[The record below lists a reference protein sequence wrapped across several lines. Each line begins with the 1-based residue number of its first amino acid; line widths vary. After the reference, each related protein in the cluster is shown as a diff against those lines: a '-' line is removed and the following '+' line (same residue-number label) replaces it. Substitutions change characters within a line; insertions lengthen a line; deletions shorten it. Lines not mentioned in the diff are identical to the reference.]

1 MNEKTSLPPA
11 GMILGMILGVLA
23 ALLAACSGLV
33 PPPPPSSAAHLRPDP
48 APAAGP
54 IPRIVEQAPFLPP
67 PVPIPPSEK
76 YTVVVHEVPVKELLF
91 ALARDAA
98 VNVDVDPGID
108 GIVTLNAI
116 DQTLPQ
122 ILDRI
127 ARQVDMRYEIRD
139 KNLLVMPDRPYFR
152 SYTVDYVNLSR
163 DTTGTINVATQIA
176 TTGAGEIGEGG
187 GGGGGAG
194 NNNSTT
200 AITNTANNRFWLT
213 LTRNIQALVG
223 ETPSGSAQ
231 DLPVTGSVIP
241 NPEAGLIN
249 VRGTAKQHEAVQVFI
264 DRVLANA
271 QRQVLIEAT
280 VVEVT
285 LNDRYQQGIDWRVLH
300 KPGED
305 GFDAFQFLT
314 GNLGPAAAAFAQ
326 GGGPPPAAILGAANS
341 FVLNYSNTDDSKR
354 IDVVVQLL
362 RQFGDLRILSS
373 PRIMALNNQA
383 AVLKVVE
390 NVVYFE
396 VDVEPGVVTG
406 NTQSAPAIETTAKT
420 VPVGLVM
427 TVTPQVDEN
436 RSVTLNMRP
445 TISSITQ
452 FVNDP
457 SPDLAAANTVNA
469 VPQIQVREME
479 SVLKVNN
486 GQIAVLGGLIQDS
499 VRQDSN
505 RIPLLADMPVFGDAF
520 FKSHDN
526 QYQRSE
532 LVIFL
537 RPVVINNPSIEAD
550 FSDYRPFLEER
561 VERKF

>member
-1 MNEKTSLPPA
+1 MTNRTML
-11 GMILGMILGVLA
+11 LGALAVVLA
-23 ALLAACSGLV
+23 GCSGLV
-33 PPPPPSSAAHLRPDP
+33 PPPPPSSPAHLRPDQ
-48 APAAGP
+48 APSAGP
-54 IPRIVEQAPFLPP
+54 IPKVVEQAPFLPP
-67 PVPIPPSEK
+67 PVAAPPTEK

-139 KNLLVMPDRPYFR
+139 KNILVMPDRPYFR

-176 TTGAGEIGEGG
+176 TTGAGQIGEGGG

-223 ETPSGSAQ
+223 ETASGSAQ
-231 DLPVTGSVIP
+231 DLPVTEAVIP

-249 VRGTAKQHEAVQVFI
+249 VRATAKQHEAVQSFI
-264 DRVLANA
+264 DRVMANA
-271 QRQVLIEAT
+271 HRQVLIEAT
-280 VVEVT
+280 VVEVA
-285 LNDRYQQGIDWRVLH
+285 LSDRYQQGIDWRVINE
-300 KPGED
+300 GT
-305 GFDAFQFLT
+305 GFDAFQLLT
-314 GNLGPAAAAFAQ
+314 GSLAPGLGAAA
-326 GGGPPPAAILGAANS
+326 PPLAPLGIANS
-341 FVLNYSNTDDSKR
+341 FVLNFTDLDSGLGR

-362 RQFGDLRILSS
+362 RQFGDLQVLSS
-373 PRIMALNNQA
+373 PRIMALNNQP

-396 VDVEPGVVTG
+396 IDVEPGVATG
-406 NTQSAPAIETTAKT
+406 NTQSIPAIETTAKT

-427 TVTPQVDEN
+427 TVTPQVNEN
-436 RSVTLNMRP
+436 QSVTLNMRP
-445 TISSITQ
+445 TISSITKS
-452 FVNDP
+452 VADP
-457 SPDLAAANTVNA
+457 SPDLAVAGTTNL

-479 SVLKVNN
+479 SVLKVQN
-486 GQIAVLGGLIQDS
+486 GQIAMLGGLIQDS
-499 VRQDSN
+499 VQQNSN
-505 RIPLLADMPVFGDAF
+505 RVPLLSDLPVLGDAF
-520 FKSHDN
+520 LQEPRQPLHAFRARHLPAAARHR
-526 QYQRSE
+526 QPEHRRRFLPLPAVPRGARGTQVLTRS
-532 LVIFL
+532 
-537 RPVVINNPSIEAD
+537 
-550 FSDYRPFLEER
+550 
-561 VERKF
+561 

>member
-1 MNEKTSLPPA
+1 MTNRTRL
-11 GMILGMILGVLA
+11 LGTLAVVLA
-23 ALLAACSGLV
+23 GCSGLV
-33 PPPPPSSAAHLRPDP
+33 PPPPPSSPAHLRPDQ
-48 APAAGP
+48 APSAGP
-54 IPRIVEQAPFLPP
+54 IPKVVEQAPFLPP
-67 PVPIPPSEK
+67 PVAAAPTEK

-116 DQTLPQ
+116 DQTLSQ

-176 TTGAGEIGEGG
+176 TTGAGQIGEGGG

-213 LTRNIQALVG
+213 LTRNIQALIG
-223 ETPSGSAQ
+223 ETASGSAQ
-231 DLPVTGSVIP
+231 DLPVTGAVIP

-249 VRGTAKQHEAVQVFI
+249 VRATAKQHEAVQAFV
-264 DRVLANA
+264 DRVMASA

-285 LNDRYQQGIDWRVLH
+285 LSDQYRQGIDWRVINQGTGL
-300 KPGED
+300 
-305 GFDAFQFLT
+305 DAFQLLT
-314 GNLGPAAAAFAQ
+314 GNLAPGLTQAGTAVN
-326 GGGPPPAAILGAANS
+326 PPLGIASS
-341 FVLNYSNTDDSKR
+341 FVLDYTSKSNGQR
-354 IDVVVQLL
+354 IDVVVELL
-362 RQFGDLRILSS
+362 RKFGDLQVLSS
-373 PRIMALNNQA
+373 PRIMALNNQP

-396 VDVEPGVVTG
+396 IDVEPGIATG
-406 NTQSAPAIETTAKT
+406 NTQSIPAIETTAKT

-427 TVTPQVDEN
+427 TVTPQVNEN
-436 RSVTLNMRP
+436 QSVTLNMRP
-445 TISSITQ
+445 TISSITKS
-452 FVNDP
+452 VPDP
-457 SPDLAAANTVNA
+457 SPDLAVAGTTNL

-479 SVLKVNN
+479 SVLKVQN

-505 RIPLLADMPVFGDAF
+505 RVPLLSDLPVLGDAF
-520 FKSHDN
+520 FKTHDN
-526 QYQRSE
+526 NYQRSE

-537 RPVVINNPSIEAD
+537 RPLVIDNPSIDAD
-550 FSDYRPFLEER
+550 LSGYRPFLEER

>member
-1 MNEKTSLPPA
+1 MTNRTTL
-11 GMILGMILGVLA
+11 LGALAMVLA
-23 ALLAACSGLV
+23 GCSGLV
-33 PPPPPSSAAHLRPDP
+33 PPPPPSSPAHLRPDQ
-48 APAAGP
+48 APSAGP
-54 IPRIVEQAPFLPP
+54 IPKVVERAPFLPP
-67 PVPIPPSEK
+67 PVAAPPTEK

-139 KNLLVMPDRPYFR
+139 KNILVMPDRPYFR
-152 SYTVDYVNLSR
+152 SYTVDFVNLSR

-176 TTGAGEIGEGG
+176 TTGAGQIGEGG

-213 LTRNIQALVG
+213 LTRNLQALVG
-223 ETPSGSAQ
+223 ETASGSAQ

-249 VRGTAKQHEAVQVFI
+249 VRATAKQHEAVQTFI
-264 DRVLANA
+264 DRVMASA

-285 LNDRYQQGIDWRVLH
+285 LSDQYQQGIDWRVIN
-300 KPGED
+300 GEKD
-305 GFDAFQFLT
+305 SGFDVFQLLT
-314 GNLGPAAAAFAQ
+314 GNLAPGAAAF
-326 GGGPPPAAILGAANS
+326 PPAGVASSFLLNFTDLDSGLG
-341 FVLNYSNTDDSKR
+341 R

-362 RQFGDLRILSS
+362 RKFGDLQVLSS
-373 PRIMALNNQA
+373 PRIMALNNQV

-396 VDVEPGVVTG
+396 IDVKVGGTNAINNTAGV
-406 NTQSAPAIETTAKT
+406 AIDTTAKT

-427 TVTPQVDEN
+427 TVTPQVNEN
-436 RSVTLNMRP
+436 QSVTLDMRP
-445 TISSITQ
+445 TISSITR

-457 SPDLAAANTVNA
+457 SPDLAAANTVNP

-486 GQIAVLGGLIQDS
+486 RQIAVLGGLIQDS

-505 RIPLLADMPVFGDAF
+505 RVPLLSDLPVLGDAF
-520 FKSHDN
+520 FKTHDN
-526 QYQRSE
+526 EYQRSE

-537 RPVVINNPSIEAD
+537 RPVVIDNPSIDAD
-550 FSDYRPFLEER
+550 LTDYRPFLEER

>member
-1 MNEKTSLPPA
+1 MTKRTTLLGALA
-11 GMILGMILGVLA
+11 GV
-23 ALLAACSGLV
+23 LAACSGLV
-33 PPPPPSSAAHLRPDP
+33 PPPPPSSPAHLRPDE
-48 APAAGP
+48 APSAGP
-54 IPRIVEQAPFLPP
+54 IPKVVEQAPFLPP
-67 PVPIPPSEK
+67 PVAAPPTEQ

-139 KNLLVMPDRPYFR
+139 QNLLVMPDRPYFR

-176 TTGAGEIGEGG
+176 TTGAAQIGEGG
-187 GGGGGAG
+187 GGGGAG
-194 NNNSTT
+194 GDNNSTT

-223 ETPSGSAQ
+223 ETASGTAQ
-231 DLPVTGSVIP
+231 ELPVTSGVIP
-241 NPEAGLIN
+241 NPESGIIN
-249 VRGTAKQHEAVQVFI
+249 VRATAKQHEEVQRFI

-280 VVEVT
+280 VVEVD
-285 LNDRYQQGIDWRVLH
+285 LSDQYQQGIDWRVLDRA
-300 KPGED
+300 GA
-305 GFDAFQFLT
+305 GFSIQQFL
-314 GNLGPAAAAFAQ
+314 NGPVSSAAPMGTATSFILEYLNPDSDGKVIQAA
-326 GGGPPPAAILGAANS
+326 
-341 FVLNYSNTDDSKR
+341 VR
-354 IDVVVQLL
+354 LL
-362 RQFGDLRILSS
+362 REFGDTKVLSS
-373 PRIMALNNQA
+373 PRIMTLNNQV

-396 VDVEPGVVTG
+396 VDVEPGPVNVLS
-406 NTQSAPAIETTAKT
+406 NVASVAVDTTAKT
-420 VPVGLVM
+420 VPVGFVM
-427 TVTPQVDEN
+427 TVIPQINEN
-436 RSVTLNMRP
+436 DAVTLDIRP
-445 TISSITQ
+445 TISSVTDSIQ
-452 FVNDP
+452 DPNPELQRGDVQLVN
-457 SPDLAAANTVNA
+457 L

-486 GQIAVLGGLIQDS
+486 GQIAVLGGLIQDT
-499 VRQDSN
+499 VQQDSN
-505 RIPLLADMPVFGDAF
+505 RIPLLSDLPVLGDAF
-520 FKSHDN
+520 FKSHEN
-526 QYQRSE
+526 LYTRSE

-537 RPVVINNPSIEAD
+537 RPLVIDNPSIDAD
-550 FSDYRPFLEER
+550 LSGYRPFLEER

>member
-1 MNEKTSLPPA
+1 MTNRTTL
-11 GMILGMILGVLA
+11 LGALAMVLA
-23 ALLAACSGLV
+23 GCSGLV
-33 PPPPPSSAAHLRPDP
+33 PPPPPSSPAHLRPDQ
-48 APAAGP
+48 APSAGP
-54 IPRIVEQAPFLPP
+54 IPKVVERAPFLPP
-67 PVPIPPSEK
+67 PVAAPPTEK

-139 KNLLVMPDRPYFR
+139 KNILVMPDRPYFR

-187 GGGGGAG
+187 GGGGGGAG

-223 ETPSGSAQ
+223 ETASGGAQ

-249 VRGTAKQHEAVQVFI
+249 VRATAKQHEAVQSFI
-264 DRVLANA
+264 DRVMANA

-280 VVEVT
+280 VVEVD
-285 LNDRYQQGIDWRVLH
+285 LSDQYRQGIDWRVINRGTGL
-300 KPGED
+300 
-305 GFDAFQFLT
+305 DAFQLLT
-314 GNLGPAAAAFAQ
+314 GSLAPGLASAAPPVAPLGIAS
-326 GGGPPPAAILGAANS
+326 S
-341 FVLNYSNTDDSKR
+341 FVLNYTSKSDGQR
-354 IDVVVQLL
+354 IDVVVELL
-362 RQFGDLRILSS
+362 RQFGDLQVLSS
-373 PRIMALNNQA
+373 PRIMALNNQP

-390 NVVYFE
+390 NIVYFE
-396 VDVEPGVVTG
+396 IDVEPGVATG
-406 NTQSAPAIETTAKT
+406 NTQSIPAIETTAKT

-427 TVTPQVDEN
+427 TVTPQVNEN
-436 RSVTLNMRP
+436 QSVTLDMRP

-457 SPDLAAANTVNA
+457 SPDLDAAGTVNA

-479 SVLKVNN
+479 SVLKVKN

-499 VRQDSN
+499 VKQDSN
-505 RIPLLADMPVFGDAF
+505 RVPLLSDLPVLGDAF

-526 QYQRSE
+526 EYTRSE

-537 RPVVINNPSIEAD
+537 RPLVIDNPSIDAD
-550 FSDYRPFLEER
+550 LSRYRPFLEER

>member
-1 MNEKTSLPPA
+1 MTKTTTLLGALA
-11 GMILGMILGVLA
+11 GV
-23 ALLAACSGLV
+23 LAACSGLV
-33 PPPPPSSAAHLRPDP
+33 PPPPTSSPAHLRPDEP
-48 APAAGP
+48 ATRGQ
-54 IPRIVEQAPFLPP
+54 IPRVVEQAPFLPP
-67 PVPIPPSEK
+67 PVAAPATEK

-139 KNLLVMPDRPYFR
+139 QNILVMPDRPYFR
-152 SYTVDYVNLSR
+152 SYPVDYVNLSR
-163 DTTGTINVATQIA
+163 DTSGTISVATQIS
-176 TTGAGEIGEGG
+176 TTGAG
-187 GGGGGAG
+187 GGAG
-194 NNNSTT
+194 GDNNSTT

-223 ETPSGSAQ
+223 ETASGSAE
-231 DLPVTGSVIP
+231 DLPVTGGVIP
-241 NPEAGLIN
+241 NPESGIIN
-249 VRGTAKQHEAVQVFI
+249 VRATAKQHEEVQRFI

-280 VVEVT
+280 VVEVD
-285 LNDRYQQGIDWRVLH
+285 LSDQYQQGIDWRVLD
-300 KPGED
+300 KGAD
-305 GFDAFQFLT
+305 IDIAQFLS
-314 GNLGPAAAAFAQ
+314 GPVSSAVPMGTATSFILNFLDRDADGSMIQ
-326 GGGPPPAAILGAANS
+326 AAI
-341 FVLNYSNTDDSKR
+341 R
-354 IDVVVQLL
+354 LL
-362 RQFGDLRILSS
+362 REFGDTKVLSS
-373 PRIMALNNQA
+373 PRIMTLNNQV

-396 VDVEPGVVTG
+396 VDVEAGPTNPLTNIASVAVD
-406 NTQSAPAIETTAKT
+406 TTAKT
-420 VPVGLVM
+420 VPVGFVM
-427 TVTPQVDEN
+427 TVIPQINEN
-436 RSVTLNMRP
+436 DAVTLDIRP
-445 TISSITQ
+445 TISSVTDSIQ
-452 FVNDP
+452 DPNPELQRGDVQLVN
-457 SPDLAAANTVNA
+457 L

-505 RIPLLADMPVFGDAF
+505 RIPLLSDLPVLGDAF
-520 FKSHDN
+520 FKSRDN
-526 QYQRSE
+526 EYLRSE

-537 RPVVINNPSIEAD
+537 RPLVIDNPSIDAD
-550 FSDYRPFLEER
+550 LSGYRPLLEER
-561 VERKF
+561 VERKFR

>member
-1 MNEKTSLPPA
+1 MTKRTTL
-11 GMILGMILGVLA
+11 LGALAGVLA
-23 ALLAACSGLV
+23 GCSGLV
-33 PPPPPSSAAHLRPDP
+33 PPPPPSSPAHLRPDEP
-48 APAAGP
+48 ATKGQ
-54 IPRIVEQAPFLPP
+54 IPNVVEQAPFLPP
-67 PVPIPPSEK
+67 PVAAPPTEK

-139 KNLLVMPDRPYFR
+139 KNILVMPDRPYFR

-163 DTTGTINVATQIA
+163 DSTGTINVATQIA

-187 GGGGGAG
+187 GGGGGGAG
-194 NNNSTT
+194 GDNNSTT

-223 ETPSGSAQ
+223 ETASGSAQ
-231 DLPVTGSVIP
+231 DLPVTGGVIP
-241 NPEAGLIN
+241 NPESGIIN
-249 VRGTAKQHEAVQVFI
+249 VRATAKQHEEVQRFI
-264 DRVLANA
+264 DGVLANA

-280 VVEVT
+280 LVEVT
-285 LNDRYQQGIDWRVLH
+285 LSDQYQQGIDWRVINE
-300 KPGED
+300 GT
-305 GFDAFQFLT
+305 GFDAFQLLT
-314 GNLGPAAAAFAQ
+314 GNLAPGLAAAA
-326 GGGPPPAAILGAANS
+326 PPPAGVASSFLLNFTDLDSGLG
-341 FVLNYSNTDDSKR
+341 R

-362 RQFGDLRILSS
+362 RQFGDLQVLSS
-373 PRIMALNNQA
+373 PRIMALNNQV

-396 VDVEPGVVTG
+396 VDVEPGVATG
-406 NTQSAPAIETTAKT
+406 NTQSIPAIETTAKT
-420 VPVGLVM
+420 VPVGFVM
-427 TVTPQVDEN
+427 TVIPQINEN
-436 RSVTLNMRP
+436 DAVTLDIRP
-445 TISSITQ
+445 TISNITDRIQ
-452 FVNDP
+452 DP
-457 SPDLAAANTVNA
+457 NPELQRGSTPIPNL

-486 GQIAVLGGLIQDS
+486 GQIAVLGGLIQDT
-499 VRQDSN
+499 VQQDSN
-505 RIPLLADMPVFGDAF
+505 RIPLLSDVPVLGDAF

-526 QYQRSE
+526 RYERSE

-537 RPVVINNPSIEAD
+537 RPVVIDNPSIDAD
-550 FSDYRPFLEER
+550 LTDYRPFLEER
-561 VERKF
+561 VKRKF

>member
-1 MNEKTSLPPA
+1 M
-11 GMILGMILGVLA
+11 
-23 ALLAACSGLV
+23 LAACSGLV
-33 PPPPPSSAAHLRPDP
+33 PPPPPASPAHLRPDEN
-48 APAAGP
+48 PAARAG
-54 IPRIVEQAPFLPP
+54 IPKVVEQAPFLPP
-67 PVPIPPSEK
+67 PVAAPPSEK

-139 KNLLVMPDRPYFR
+139 RNILVMPDRPYLR
-152 SYTVDYVNLSR
+152 TYKVDYVNLSR
-163 DTTGTINVATQIA
+163 DTSGTVNVATQIA
-176 TTGAGEIGEGG
+176 TTGAGDVLGGGG

-213 LTRNIQALVG
+213 LTRNIQAIVG
-223 ETPSGSAQ
+223 EPVTGGAT
-231 DLPVTGSVIP
+231 DLPVTGGVIP
-241 NPEAGLIN
+241 NPETGLIN
-249 VRGTAKQHEAVQVFI
+249 VRATAKQHEEVQGFI
-264 DRVLANA
+264 DKVLASA

-280 VVEVT
+280 VVEVD
-285 LNDRYQQGIDWRVLH
+285 LSDQYQQGIDWQVLDQA
-300 KPGED
+300 GA
-305 GFDAFQFLT
+305 GFSLKQLL
-314 GNLGPAAAAFAQ
+314 NGPVS
-326 GGGPPPAAILGAANS
+326 PLPAGAASS
-341 FVLNYSNTDDSKR
+341 FILNYLNPDSDGKR
-354 IDVVVQLL
+354 INAAVRLL
-362 RQFGDLRILSS
+362 REFGDTKVLSS
-373 PRIMALNNQA
+373 PRIMALNNQT

-396 VDVEPGVVTG
+396 VDVEAGPVNAIN
-406 NTQSAPAIETTAKT
+406 NTASVAVDTTAKT

-427 TVTPQVDEN
+427 TVTPQINEN
-436 RSVTLNMRP
+436 RSVTLNIRP
-445 TISSITQ
+445 TISSITT

-457 SPDLAAANTVNA
+457 NPELQRAILGQPIPNR

-479 SVLKVNN
+479 SVLKIDN
-486 GQIAVLGGLIQDS
+486 GQIAVLGGLIQDNA
-499 VRQDSN
+499 REDEN
-505 RIPLLADMPVFGDAF
+505 RVPLLSDLPVFGDTF

-526 QYQRSE
+526 LYERSE

-537 RPVVINNPSIEAD
+537 RPVVVDNPSIEAD
-550 FSDYRPFLEER
+550 LSGYRPVLEER
-561 VERKF
+561 VERRF

>member
-1 MNEKTSLPPA
+1 MTNRTRL
-11 GMILGMILGVLA
+11 LGALAGVLA
-23 ALLAACSGLV
+23 GCSGLV
-33 PPPPPSSAAHLRPDP
+33 PPPPPSSPAHLRPDQ
-48 APAAGP
+48 APSAGP
-54 IPRIVEQAPFLPP
+54 IPKVVEQAPFLPP
-67 PVPIPPSEK
+67 PVAAAPTEK

-116 DQTLPQ
+116 DQTLSQ

-176 TTGAGEIGEGG
+176 TTGAAQIGEGGG

-213 LTRNIQALVG
+213 LTRNIQALIG
-223 ETPSGSAQ
+223 ETASGSAQ
-231 DLPVTGSVIP
+231 DLPVTGAVIP

-249 VRGTAKQHEAVQVFI
+249 VRATAKQHEAVQAFV
-264 DRVLANA
+264 DRVMASA

-285 LNDRYQQGIDWRVLH
+285 LSDQYRQGIDWRVINQGTGL
-300 KPGED
+300 
-305 GFDAFQFLT
+305 DAFQLLT
-314 GNLGPAAAAFAQ
+314 GNLAPGLTQAGTAVN
-326 GGGPPPAAILGAANS
+326 PPLGIASS
-341 FVLNYSNTDDSKR
+341 FVLDYTSKSNGQR
-354 IDVVVQLL
+354 IDVVVELL
-362 RQFGDLRILSS
+362 RKFGDLQVLSS
-373 PRIMALNNQA
+373 PRIMALNNQP

-396 VDVEPGVVTG
+396 IDVEPGIATG
-406 NTQSAPAIETTAKT
+406 NTQSIPAIETTAKT

-427 TVTPQVDEN
+427 TVTPQVNEN
-436 RSVTLNMRP
+436 QSVTLNMRP
-445 TISSITQ
+445 TISSITKS
-452 FVNDP
+452 VPDP
-457 SPDLAAANTVNA
+457 SPDLAVAGTTNL

-479 SVLKVNN
+479 SVLKVQN

-505 RIPLLADMPVFGDAF
+505 RVPLLSDLPVLGDAF
-520 FKSHDN
+520 FKTHDN
-526 QYQRSE
+526 NYQRSE

-537 RPVVINNPSIEAD
+537 RPLVIDNPSIDAD
-550 FSDYRPFLEER
+550 LSRYRPFLEER

>member
-1 MNEKTSLPPA
+1 MTNRTTL
-11 GMILGMILGVLA
+11 LGALAMVLA
-23 ALLAACSGLV
+23 GCSGLV
-33 PPPPPSSAAHLRPDP
+33 PPPPPSSPAHLRPDQTP
-48 APAAGP
+48 RAGP
-54 IPRIVEQAPFLPP
+54 IPKVVERAPFLPP
-67 PVPIPPSEK
+67 PVAAPPTEK
-76 YTVVVHEVPVKELLF
+76 YSVVVHEVPVKELLF

-139 KNLLVMPDRPYFR
+139 KNILVMPDRPYFR

-187 GGGGGAG
+187 GGGGGGAG

-200 AITNTANNRFWLT
+200 AIINTANNRFWLT

-223 ETPSGSAQ
+223 ETASGGAQ

-249 VRGTAKQHEAVQVFI
+249 VRATAKQHEAVQSFI
-264 DRVLANA
+264 DRVLANV

-280 VVEVT
+280 VVEVE
-285 LNDRYQQGIDWRVLH
+285 LSDRYRQGIDWRVINEGTGL
-300 KPGED
+300 
-305 GFDAFQFLT
+305 DAFQLLT
-314 GNLGPAAAAFAQ
+314 GSLAPGLASAAPPVAPLGIAS
-326 GGGPPPAAILGAANS
+326 S
-341 FVLNYSNTDDSKR
+341 FVLNYTSKSDGQR
-354 IDVVVQLL
+354 IDVVVELL
-362 RQFGDLRILSS
+362 RQFGDLQVLSS
-373 PRIMALNNQA
+373 PRIMALNNQP

-396 VDVEPGVVTG
+396 IDVEPGVATG
-406 NTQSAPAIETTAKT
+406 NTQSVPAIETTAKT

-427 TVTPQVDEN
+427 IVTPQVNEN
-436 RSVTLNMRP
+436 QSVTLNMRP

-452 FVNDP
+452 SVPDP
-457 SPDLAAANTVNA
+457 SPDLAVAGTTNL

-479 SVLKVNN
+479 SVLKVQN

-505 RIPLLADMPVFGDAF
+505 RVPLLSDLPVLGDAF

-526 QYQRSE
+526 EYTRSE

-537 RPVVINNPSIEAD
+537 RPLVIDNPSIDAD
-550 FSDYRPFLEER
+550 LSGYRPFIEER
-561 VERKF
+561 VKRKF

>member
-1 MNEKTSLPPA
+1 
-11 GMILGMILGVLA
+11 
-23 ALLAACSGLV
+23 
-33 PPPPPSSAAHLRPDP
+33 
-48 APAAGP
+48 
-54 IPRIVEQAPFLPP
+54 
-67 PVPIPPSEK
+67 
-76 YTVVVHEVPVKELLF
+76 PVKELLF

-139 KNLLVMPDRPYFR
+139 KNVLVMPDRPYFR

-176 TTGAGEIGEGG
+176 TTGAAQIGEGG

-194 NNNSTT
+194 GDNNSTT

-213 LTRNIQALVG
+213 LTRNIQSLVG
-223 ETPSGSAQ
+223 ETASGSAQ

-241 NPEAGLIN
+241 NPEAGLVN
-249 VRGTAKQHEAVQVFI
+249 VRATAKQHEAVQSFI
-264 DRVLANA
+264 DRVMANA

-285 LNDRYQQGIDWRVLH
+285 LSDRYRQGIDWRVINEGTGL
-300 KPGED
+300 
-305 GFDAFQFLT
+305 DAFQLLG
-314 GNLGPAAAAFAQ
+314 GNLASGLTQA
-326 GGGPPPAAILGAANS
+326 GAAINPPLGIASS
-341 FVLNYSNTDDSKR
+341 FVLDYTSKSDGQR
-354 IDVVVQLL
+354 IDVVVELL
-362 RQFGDLRILSS
+362 RQFGDLQVLSS
-373 PRIMALNNQA
+373 PRIMALNNQP

-390 NVVYFE
+390 NIVYFE
-396 VDVEPGVVTG
+396 IDVEPGVVTG
-406 NTQSAPAIETTAKT
+406 NTQSIPAIETTAKT

-427 TVTPQVDEN
+427 TVTPQVNEN
-436 RSVTLNMRP
+436 QSVTLSMRP

-457 SPDLAAANTVNA
+457 SPDLDRAGTVNA

-486 GQIAVLGGLIQDS
+486 GQIAVLGGLIEDS

-505 RIPLLADMPVFGDAF
+505 RVPLLSDLPVLGDAF
-520 FKSHDN
+520 FKTHDN
-526 QYQRSE
+526 DYQRSE

-537 RPVVINNPSIEAD
+537 RPLVIDNPSIDAD
-550 FSDYRPFLEER
+550 LSGYRPFLDER